1 MSQVCDTCQIDK
13 DVSCYYMVYGIKY
26 KKKCKECIS
35 AANKRIKK
43 PFGFAALPSTTQESI
58 KLQLQNRRVKL
69 KDIADEHGINYA
81 TFGYWVRNN
90 KIQ

>member
-43 PFGFAALPSTTQESI
+43 SFGFAALPSTTQS
-58 KLQLQNRRVKL
+58 
-69 KDIADEHGINYA
+69 NY
-81 TFGYWVRNN
+81 NC
-90 KIQ
+90 KIVV